1 MRSWSRVAR
10 WLPVDEQEDG
20 FGWAIDEPL
29 ERTSHAL
36 RVDGRV
42 WLIDPVDAPELE
54 DRIRALGEPAGVLQL
69 LDRHARDGAAW
80 AARLGVPLVRAFE
93 GVAGTPF
100 QALPVLDN
108 RFWREVALWEPQS
121 RTLLCAD
128 VLGTLEF
135 FRAGERAHRHAPF
148 CCDSRRRAR
157 SSPSRPSACSS
168 GTAAASTRT
177 LPRRYTTPSATR
189 AGASLQRLRA
199 PFVRFVAFGEVGI
212 EWSAE

>member
-1 MRSWSRVAR
+1 VSR

-29 ERTSHAL
+29 ERTSHAV

-42 WLIDPVDAPELE
+42 WLIDPVDAAELE
-54 DRIRALGEPAGVLQL
+54 DRIRALGDPAGVLQL

-93 GVAGTPF
+93 GLAGTPF

-135 FRAGERAHRHAPF
+135 FRAGEERIGMHPLLRLAPPRSLLSVAPERVLVGHGGGIHQ
-148 CCDSRRRAR
+148 DAAAAVHDTVRNARRRIPAALASAVRAVR
-157 SSPSRPSACSS
+157 SVRRSRN
-168 GTAAASTRT
+168 
-177 LPRRYTTPSATR
+177 
-189 AGASLQRLRA
+189 
-199 PFVRFVAFGEVGI
+199 
-212 EWSAE
+212 

>member
-69 LDRHARDGAAW
+69 LDRHARDGAVW

-93 GVAGTPF
+93 GVPGTPF

-135 FRAGERAHRHAPF
+135 FRAGDERIGMHPLLRLAPPRSLLSVAPERVLVGHGGGIHQ
-148 CCDSRRRAR
+148 DAAAAVHDTVRNARRRIPAALASAVRAVR
-157 SSPSRPSACSS
+157 SVRRSRN
-168 GTAAASTRT
+168 
-177 LPRRYTTPSATR
+177 
-189 AGASLQRLRA
+189 
-199 PFVRFVAFGEVGI
+199 
-212 EWSAE
+212 

>member
-36 RVDGRV
+36 CVDGRV

-80 AARLGVPLVRAFE
+80 AARLRVPLARAFE
-93 GVAGTPF
+93 GVPGTPF

-135 FRAGERAHRHAPF
+135 FRAADERIGMHPLLRLAPPRSLLSVAPERVLVGHGGGIHQ
-148 CCDSRRRAR
+148 DAPAAVHDTVRNARRRIPAALASAVRAVRRVRR
-157 SSPSRPSACSS
+157 SRN
-168 GTAAASTRT
+168 
-177 LPRRYTTPSATR
+177 
-189 AGASLQRLRA
+189 
-199 PFVRFVAFGEVGI
+199 
-212 EWSAE
+212 

>member
-36 RVDGRV
+36 RVGGRV

-69 LDRHARDGAAW
+69 LDRHTRDGAAW
-80 AARLGVPLVRAFE
+80 SARLGVPLVRAFE
-93 GVAGTPF
+93 SVAGTPF
-100 QALPVLDN
+100 EALPVQDN
-108 RFWREVALWEPQS
+108 RFWREVALWEPES

-135 FRAGERAHRHAPF
+135 FRAGEERIGMHPLLRLAPPRSLLSVAPERVLVGHGGGIHQDAAAAVHDTVRNARRRIPAALASAVRAVRN
-148 CCDSRRRAR
+148 SRR
-157 SSPSRPSACSS
+157 SRN
-168 GTAAASTRT
+168 
-177 LPRRYTTPSATR
+177 
-189 AGASLQRLRA
+189 
-199 PFVRFVAFGEVGI
+199 
-212 EWSAE
+212 

>member
-1 MRSWSRVAR
+1 MRSWSRVSR

-29 ERTSHAL
+29 ERTSHAV

-42 WLIDPVDAPELE
+42 WLIDPVDAAELE
-54 DRIRALGEPAGVLQL
+54 DRIRALGDPAGVLQL

-93 GVAGTPF
+93 GLAGTPF

-128 VLGTLEF
+128 VLGALEF
-135 FRAGERAHRHAPF
+135 FRAGEERIGMHPLLRLAPPRSLLSVAPERVLVGHGGGIHQ
-148 CCDSRRRAR
+148 DAAAAVHDTVRNARRRIPAALASAVRAVR
-157 SSPSRPSACSS
+157 SVRRSRN
-168 GTAAASTRT
+168 
-177 LPRRYTTPSATR
+177 
-189 AGASLQRLRA
+189 
-199 PFVRFVAFGEVGI
+199 
-212 EWSAE
+212 

>member
-1 MRSWSRVAR
+1 MRSWSRVSR

-42 WLIDPVDAPELE
+42 WLIDPVDAAELE
-54 DRIRALGEPAGVLQL
+54 DRIRALGDPAGVLQL

-93 GVAGTPF
+93 GLAGTPF

-135 FRAGERAHRHAPF
+135 FRAGEERIGMHPLLRLAPPRSLLSVAPERVLVGHGGGIHQ
-148 CCDSRRRAR
+148 DAAAAVHDTVRNARRRIPAALASAVRAVR
-157 SSPSRPSACSS
+157 SVRRSRN
-168 GTAAASTRT
+168 
-177 LPRRYTTPSATR
+177 
-189 AGASLQRLRA
+189 
-199 PFVRFVAFGEVGI
+199 
-212 EWSAE
+212 

>member
-80 AARLGVPLVRAFE
+80 SARLGVPLVRAFE

-135 FRAGERAHRHAPF
+135 FRAGDERIGMHPLLRLAPPRSLLSVAPERVLVGHGGGIHQ
-148 CCDSRRRAR
+148 DAAAAVHDTVRNARRRIPAALASAVRAVR
-157 SSPSRPSACSS
+157 SVRRSRN
-168 GTAAASTRT
+168 
-177 LPRRYTTPSATR
+177 
-189 AGASLQRLRA
+189 
-199 PFVRFVAFGEVGI
+199 
-212 EWSAE
+212 

>member
-42 WLIDPVDAPELE
+42 WLIDPVEAAELE
-54 DRIRALGEPAGVLQL
+54 DRVRALGEPAGVLQL
-69 LDRHARDGAAW
+69 LDRHARDGSAW

-93 GVAGTPF
+93 GLADTPF

-135 FRAGERAHRHAPF
+135 FRAGDERIGMHPLLRLAPPRSLLSVAPERVLVGHGGGIHQDAAAAVHDTVRHA
-148 CCDSRRRAR
+148 RRRIPAALASAVRAVR
-157 SSPSRPSACSS
+157 SVRRSRN
-168 GTAAASTRT
+168 
-177 LPRRYTTPSATR
+177 
-189 AGASLQRLRA
+189 
-199 PFVRFVAFGEVGI
+199 
-212 EWSAE
+212 

>member
-1 MRSWSRVAR
+1 VAR

-29 ERTSHAL
+29 ARTSHAL

-54 DRIRALGEPAGVLQL
+54 DRIRTLGAPAGVLQL

-80 AARLGVPLVRAFE
+80 SARLGVPLVRAFE
-93 GVAGTPF
+93 SVDGTPF
-100 QALPVLDN
+100 EALPVQDN
-108 RFWREVALWEPQS
+108 RFWREVALWEPES

-135 FRAGERAHRHAPF
+135 FRAGDERIGMHPLLRVAPPRSLLSVAPERVLVGHGGGLHQ
-148 CCDSRRRAR
+148 DAAAAVHDTVRNARRRIPAALASAARAVRNSRR
-157 SSPSRPSACSS
+157 SRN
-168 GTAAASTRT
+168 
-177 LPRRYTTPSATR
+177 
-189 AGASLQRLRA
+189 
-199 PFVRFVAFGEVGI
+199 
-212 EWSAE
+212 

>member
-36 RVDGRV
+36 CVDGRV
-42 WLIDPVDAPELE
+42 WLIDPVDAAELE
-54 DRIRALGEPAGVLQL
+54 DRIRALGDPAGVLQL

-93 GVAGTPF
+93 GLAGTPF

-135 FRAGERAHRHAPF
+135 FRAGEERIGMHPLLRLAPPRSLLSVAPERVLVGHGGGIHQDAAAAVHDTVRNARRRIPAALASAVRAVRS
-148 CCDSRRRAR
+148 SRR
-157 SSPSRPSACSS
+157 SRN
-168 GTAAASTRT
+168 
-177 LPRRYTTPSATR
+177 
-189 AGASLQRLRA
+189 
-199 PFVRFVAFGEVGI
+199 
-212 EWSAE
+212 

>member
-1 MRSWSRVAR
+1 MRSWSRVSR

-29 ERTSHAL
+29 ERTSHAV

-42 WLIDPVDAPELE
+42 WLIDPVDAAELE
-54 DRIRALGEPAGVLQL
+54 DRIRALGDPAGVLQL

-93 GVAGTPF
+93 GLAGTPF

-108 RFWREVALWEPQS
+108 RSWREVALWEPQS

-135 FRAGERAHRHAPF
+135 FRAGEERIGMHPLLRLAPPRSLLSVAPERVLVGHGGGIHQ
-148 CCDSRRRAR
+148 DAAAAVHDTVRNARRRIPAALASAVRAVR
-157 SSPSRPSACSS
+157 SVRRSRN
-168 GTAAASTRT
+168 
-177 LPRRYTTPSATR
+177 
-189 AGASLQRLRA
+189 
-199 PFVRFVAFGEVGI
+199 
-212 EWSAE
+212 

>member
-29 ERTSHAL
+29 ARTSHAL

-54 DRIRALGEPAGVLQL
+54 DRIRTLGAPAGVLQL
-69 LDRHARDGAAW
+69 LDRHARDGAGW
-80 AARLGVPLVRAFE
+80 SVRLGVPLVRAFE
-93 GVAGTPF
+93 SVDGTPF
-100 QALPVLDN
+100 EALPVQDN
-108 RFWREVALWEPQS
+108 RFWREVALWEPES

-135 FRAGERAHRHAPF
+135 FRAGDERIGMHPLLRVAPPRSLLSVAPERVLVGHGGGLHQ
-148 CCDSRRRAR
+148 DAAAAVHDTVTNARRRIPAALASAVRAVR
-157 SSPSRPSACSS
+157 SGRRSRS
-168 GTAAASTRT
+168 
-177 LPRRYTTPSATR
+177 
-189 AGASLQRLRA
+189 
-199 PFVRFVAFGEVGI
+199 
-212 EWSAE
+212 

>member
-135 FRAGERAHRHAPF
+135 FRAGDERIGMHPLLRLAPPRSLLSVAPERVLVGHGGGIHQ
-148 CCDSRRRAR
+148 DAAAAVHDTVRNARRRIPAALASAVRAVR
-157 SSPSRPSACSS
+157 SVRRSRN
-168 GTAAASTRT
+168 
-177 LPRRYTTPSATR
+177 
-189 AGASLQRLRA
+189 
-199 PFVRFVAFGEVGI
+199 
-212 EWSAE
+212 

>member
-1 MRSWSRVAR
+1 MRSWSRVSR

-29 ERTSHAL
+29 ERTSHA
-36 RVDGRV
+36 RV
-42 WLIDPVDAPELE
+42 WLIDPVDAAELE
-54 DRIRALGEPAGVLQL
+54 DRIRALGDPAGVLQL

-93 GVAGTPF
+93 GLAGTPF

-135 FRAGERAHRHAPF
+135 FRAGEERIGMHPLLRLAPPRSLLSVAPERVLVGHGGGIHQ
-148 CCDSRRRAR
+148 DAAAAVHDTVRNARRRIPAALASAVRAVR
-157 SSPSRPSACSS
+157 SVRRSRN
-168 GTAAASTRT
+168 
-177 LPRRYTTPSATR
+177 
-189 AGASLQRLRA
+189 
-199 PFVRFVAFGEVGI
+199 
-212 EWSAE
+212 

>member
-36 RVDGRV
+36 RVGGRV

-69 LDRHARDGAAW
+69 LDRHTRDGAAW
-80 AARLGVPLVRAFE
+80 SARLGIPLVRAFE
-93 GVAGTPF
+93 SVARTPF
-100 QALPVLDN
+100 QSLPVRDN
-108 RFWREVALWEPQS
+108 RFWREVALWEPES

-135 FRAGERAHRHAPF
+135 FRAGDERIGMHPLLRIAPPRSLLSVAPERVLVGHGGGLHQ
-148 CCDSRRRAR
+148 DAAAAVHETVRTARRRIPAALASAARAVRNSRR
-157 SSPSRPSACSS
+157 SRN
-168 GTAAASTRT
+168 
-177 LPRRYTTPSATR
+177 
-189 AGASLQRLRA
+189 
-199 PFVRFVAFGEVGI
+199 
-212 EWSAE
+212 

>member
-54 DRIRALGEPAGVLQL
+54 DRIRALGEPGGVLQL

-93 GVAGTPF
+93 GVPGTPF

-121 RTLLCAD
+121 RTLLCAA

-135 FRAGERAHRHAPF
+135 FRAVDERIGMHPLLRLAPPRSLLSVAPERVLVGHGGGIHRDAAAAVHDTVRNA
-148 CCDSRRRAR
+148 RRRIPAALASAVRAVR
-157 SSPSRPSACSS
+157 SVRRSRN
-168 GTAAASTRT
+168 
-177 LPRRYTTPSATR
+177 
-189 AGASLQRLRA
+189 
-199 PFVRFVAFGEVGI
+199 
-212 EWSAE
+212 

>member
-20 FGWAIDEPL
+20 FGWAVDEPL

-42 WLIDPVDAPELE
+42 WLIDPVDAPELA

-69 LDRHARDGAAW
+69 LDRHNRDGAAW
-80 AARLGVPLVRAFE
+80 SARLGVPLVRAFE
-93 GVAGTPF
+93 SVAGTPF
-100 QALPVLDN
+100 RALPVCDN
-108 RFWREVALWEPQS
+108 RFWREVALWEPES

-135 FRAGERAHRHAPF
+135 FRAGDERIGMHPLLRVAPPRSLLSVAPERVLVGHGGGIHQ
-148 CCDSRRRAR
+148 DAAAAVHDAVGNARRRIPAALASAVRAVR
-157 SSPSRPSACSS
+157 SGRRSRN
-168 GTAAASTRT
+168 
-177 LPRRYTTPSATR
+177 
-189 AGASLQRLRA
+189 
-199 PFVRFVAFGEVGI
+199 
-212 EWSAE
+212 

>member
-1 MRSWSRVAR
+1 MRSWSRVSR

-29 ERTSHAL
+29 ERTSHAV

-42 WLIDPVDAPELE
+42 WLIDPVDAAELE
-54 DRIRALGEPAGVLQL
+54 DRIRALGDPAGVLQL

-93 GVAGTPF
+93 GLAGTPF

-135 FRAGERAHRHAPF
+135 FRAGEERIGMHPLLRLAPPRSLLSVAPERVLVGHGGGIHQ
-148 CCDSRRRAR
+148 DAAAAVHDTVRNARRRIPAALASAVRAVR
-157 SSPSRPSACSS
+157 SVRRSRN
-168 GTAAASTRT
+168 
-177 LPRRYTTPSATR
+177 
-189 AGASLQRLRA
+189 
-199 PFVRFVAFGEVGI
+199 
-212 EWSAE
+212 

>member
-1 MRSWSRVAR
+1 MAR

-100 QALPVLDN
+100 QALPVRDN
-108 RFWREVALWEPQS
+108 RFWREVALWEPAEPDARS
-121 RTLLCAD
+121 
-128 VLGTLEF
+128 
-135 FRAGERAHRHAPF
+135 APTSSARSSSSAPATSASACTR
-148 CCDSRRRAR
+148 CCDSHRRAR

-177 LPRRYTTPSATR
+177 LPRRCTTPSATR
-189 AGASLQRLRA
+189 AGASLPRLRA
-199 PFVRFVAFGEVGI
+199 PFVRSAAFGEVGI
-212 EWSAE
+212 ERSAE